1 VSTVSAAREFVALDI
16 ELASSHQVK
25 QIAGVKVLPE
35 GGTELFALWIQA
47 HPLALRAH
55 QNAAPGAFM
64 ENYDTLQEA
73 VDRLLQLTGSLPWV
87 VFEAATGYDGLVAAC
102 GDGGLEEG
110 LGAEVWEARELA
122 CYVLAE
128 EGGSPFVALGR
139 SLGLPWAE
147 GTDFPRG
154 MAFASALALLFGRL
168 YERLL
173 AYPLA
178 LVRGVAELLG
188 RSHHPLAG
196 VWQRAVRDRATEEC
210 SESVADVLRSHL
222 QALSPPT
229 GEGEEAP
236 SPPKPLDVDLIRS
249 HFEPGGAI
257 ARHHREY
264 EHRPGQVAMA
274 VAVAQ
279 AFNQEQL
286 LLVEAG
292 TGTGKSL
299 AYLVPSLYW
308 ATTTGQKVV
317 VSTNTKNLQDQ
328 LFTKDLPFLREALGL
343 KFRAERVKGRNNY
356 LCLDKLLQAWEEAA
370 FIGSEEQRIFLAY
383 LLCWAR
389 STPSGDLDE
398 IHAWMLR
405 KYPRLKAS
413 LATVASDSETCL
425 SSARRN
431 HACYATLA
439 RRRALAA
446 DLLIINHAL
455 ALANAVTQVLP
466 PFEHIVFDE
475 AHNLEDIATNAF
487 GREVS
492 QRDLAAEVRALRGS
506 GREWGLLQRVRR
518 TVEKLAPEQAE
529 PFQKRL
535 HALDDLLSRLEECL
549 DEFTRQ
555 LGRTGRYPV
564 QPLTPPQRMRLRA
577 DWWDQPGAQALAP
590 VYENLQTLLRELIG
604 QLTHLTRELIGQA
617 EALPGGERLLMEA
630 EGSRNRWIEIADSL
644 ASILKLEDPASVY
657 SLELGWH
664 PQQLQ
669 WRLQA
674 APINP
679 GEALAAQ
686 VYRSMKTVILTSA
699 TLTINHRFDYF
710 RHRLGLD
717 EVSSRLQELCVPS
730 SFDYRHQ
737 VLLAVPSDMPL
748 PGDPQFDQVLAAMLR
763 ELTTLIQ
770 GRTLVLFT
778 SYASL
783 ERVFHALKEALEEAG
798 IEILAQG
805 ISGSR
810 HYIAERFRQNTASVL
825 LGTKSFWEGIDVPGE
840 TLQCVVIA
848 KLPFAVP
855 DDPIVQARC
864 EYLENQGLD
873 SRLTYYEP
881 LAIIQFKQ
889 GFGRLIRSATDH
901 GAVLVFDRRL
911 LIRPYGRRFM
921 DSVPGYTFLNAPWY
935 EIIARTRGWLMGSD
949 TRPAYQNP

>member
-1 VSTVSAAREFVALDI
+1 MRTVSAAREFVALDI
-16 ELASSHQVK
+16 ELTASHQVR
-25 QIAGVKVLPE
+25 QIAGVTVLAD
-35 GGTELFALWIQA
+35 GSTELFALWIQA
-47 HPLALRAH
+47 NPLSLRAY
-55 QNAAPGAFM
+55 QKAVPSALI
-64 ENYDTLQEA
+64 ENHDTLQEA
-73 VDRLLQLTGSLPWV
+73 VDRLLELTGSLPWV
-87 VFEAATGYDGLVAAC
+87 VFEAAEGYDRLVAAE
-102 GDGGLEEG
+102 GDAW
-110 LGAEVWEARELA
+110 LGTDVWEVRELA
-122 CYVLAE
+122 CYLLAE
-128 EGGSPFVALGR
+128 EGDEPFVAVGQ
-139 SLGLPWAE
+139 SLGLPWQE
-147 GTDFPRG
+147 GTEFPRG
-154 MAFASALALLFGRL
+154 VAFASAVALLFGKL

-173 AYPLA
+173 GYPLA
-178 LVRGVAELLG
+178 LVRGVADLLG
-188 RSHHPLAG
+188 HSHHPLAG
-196 VWQRAVRDRATEEC
+196 VWQRAVRDRAVEEAT
-210 SESVADVLRSHL
+210 ESVAEVLRSHL
-222 QALSPPT
+222 QSLSPPAEEG
-229 GEGEEAP
+229 GEA
-236 SPPKPLDVDLIRS
+236 SSSPKPLDIDLIRS

-264 EHRPGQVAMA
+264 EHRPGQVDMA

-356 LCLDKLLQAWEEAA
+356 LCLDKLLQEWEESA
-370 FIGSEEQRIFLAY
+370 FMVLEEQRIFLAY
-383 LLCWAR
+383 LACWAW
-389 STPSGDLDE
+389 TTGSGGLDE
-398 IHAWMLR
+398 LHAWMLR
-405 KYPRLKAS
+405 KYPRLKAY
-413 LATVASDSETCL
+413 LPQVASDSETCL
-425 SSARRN
+425 SPSRRN
-431 HACYATLA
+431 HACYASLA

-455 ALANAVTQVLP
+455 ALANTVTQVLP

-492 QRDLAAEVRALRGS
+492 QRDLAAELRRLRG

-518 TVEKLAPEQAE
+518 AVEKLTPPQAE
-529 PFQKRL
+529 PFHKRL
-535 HALDDLLSRLEECL
+535 HGLEDLLLRLEEGL
-549 DEFTRQ
+549 EEFSRQ
-555 LGRTGRYPV
+555 LVQAGLPPGRSPMA
-564 QPLTPPQRMRLRA
+564 QLSLPQRLRLRSE
-577 DWWDQPGAQALAP
+577 WWDQPATQALATA
-590 VYENLQTLLRELIG
+590 YDNLQVLLRELIG
-604 QLTHLTRELIGQA
+604 QLNHLTHELIGQT
-617 EALPGGERLLMEA
+617 EALAGGERLLMEA
-630 EGSRNRWIEIADSL
+630 EGSRNRWIEIAESL
-644 ASILKLEDPASVY
+644 AYILKLEDPASVY

-664 PQQLQ
+664 RNQLE

-679 GEALAAQ
+679 GEELAAQ

-710 RHRLGLD
+710 RHRLGL
-717 EVSSRLQELCVPS
+717 EEAASRLQELCVPS
-730 SFDYRHQ
+730 SFDYRQQ
-737 VLLAVPSDMPL
+737 VLLAVPNDMPL
-748 PGDPQFDQVLAAMLR
+748 PGDPQFDQVFADMLR
-763 ELTTLIQ
+763 ELITLIQ

-911 LIRPYGRRFM
+911 LLRPYGRRFM

-935 EIIARTRGWLMGSD
+935 EVVARTRGWLMEHYEV
-949 TRPAYQNP
+949 A